1 MLARAITLVLLLTL
15 APLANA
21 ENLRGVVTSVDASK
35 QELVV
40 EGRGIGKRGKS
51 FTFTLAKDVRIL
63 FGDDKGAVTDLARD
77 QTLRITY
84 ETKDGALI
92 ATTIHVNGSR
102 PAAAKE
108 PVKSD
113 TVAGLLRRVA
123 YTEREIIVAS
133 PGDKGKETYT
143 TLPVPEEA
151 RITRD
156 GKKIA
161 FDDLKEE
168 ERCSV
173 TIEVRDGKKLAIR
186 ITIGAGG
193 GAEMPANPEQPSKIA
208 RARMLLKLADAIL
221 EMIEKRQKKDDK

>member
-1 MLARAITLVLLLTL
+1 MGQASSLPERNGKWKPAPRSDSPKGSTPRLRFGLVGNGPASPIIDGVLVVRGPLEEATVMLARAITLVLLLTL

-108 PVKSD
+108 P
-113 TVAGLLRRVA
+113 
-123 YTEREIIVAS
+123 
-133 PGDKGKETYT
+133 
-143 TLPVPEEA
+143 
-151 RITRD
+151 
-156 GKKIA
+156 
-161 FDDLKEE
+161 
-168 ERCSV
+168 
-173 TIEVRDGKKLAIR
+173 
-186 ITIGAGG
+186 
-193 GAEMPANPEQPSKIA
+193 
-208 RARMLLKLADAIL
+208 
-221 EMIEKRQKKDDK
+221 